1 MSILAVARA
10 RSDTATLAG
19 HQTKIELCD
28 LVKNSW
34 QISTPVTRRQ
44 TTSLIGLKRSTR
56 FERTIR
62 NVFPAPGIPETWV
75 NVSEDRIYT
84 TRLHLQMPGRKKTG
98 LHIRGNGIIADDN
111 KRYHGPGNVGDHDTL
126 HRAACRMQ
134 EQIIRENKH
143 TVGVTRDEYALWAR
157 LHESVALATA
167 RFARLSEFRGE
178 FL

>member
-1 MSILAVARA
+1 MNSPAEARA
-10 RSDTATLAG
+10 RLDTATLEG

-84 TRLHLQMPGRKKTG
+84 TRLHLQMPGRKKNRPAHPRKWHHCRRQQKIPWSRERRRPRYTTPSSLPNARTNHSRKQTYG
-98 LHIRGNGIIADDN
+98 GGNP
-111 KRYHGPGNVGDHDTL
+111 R
-126 HRAACRMQ
+126 
-134 EQIIRENKH
+134 
-143 TVGVTRDEYALWAR
+143 
-157 LHESVALATA
+157 
-167 RFARLSEFRGE
+167 
-178 FL
+178 